1 MTETFAIIST
11 REITDL
17 CKQRPSAVAVLT
29 YTTLLTYAQ
38 GKTYAFPS
46 IATIR
51 ERMGNVY
58 SRSAIMRAL
67 QWLDL
72 QGFISRGKKRSKER
86 FKLLK
91 RVARQAAEQ
100 VVSSVADMQHSMSQ
114 IRHHKKTKEKKSF
127 FKIKKSKNKKSFT
140 RRKEQGYGRF
150 HSTQNEAMKEPKSAA
165 EAVFMDWVLHSQ
177 HLDVQSMSAKQKT
190 VILTA
195 LRSSR
200 KEDKDWVNTMSFSQR
215 NEAIF
220 SELLQS

>member
-58 SRSAIMRAL
+58 CRSAIMKAL
-67 QWLDL
+67 KWLDDN
-72 QGFISRGKKRSKER
+72 GFISRGNKRSKER

-100 VVSSVADMQHSMSQ
+100 VKSSVHTLTHGMSTTVA
-114 IRHHKKTKEKKSF
+114 RKKNKEENSYLRGKTKKKRF
-127 FKIKKSKNKKSFT
+127 FRRKK
-140 RRKEQGYGRF
+140 KEQGYGRF
-150 HSTQNEAMKEPKSAA
+150 HSTQNEAVNEPKSAA
-165 EAVFMDWVLHSQ
+165 EPVFMDWALHSQ
-177 HLDVQSMSAKQKT
+177 HMDIQSMSTEQKN
-190 VILTA
+190 VIMAA
-195 LRSSR
+195 LRSNR

-215 NEAIF
+215 NKAVF
-220 SELLQS
+220 TALLQ

>member
-11 REITDL
+11 REINDL

-58 SRSAIMRAL
+58 CRSAIMKAL
-67 QWLDL
+67 KWLDDN
-72 QGFISRGKKRSKER
+72 GFISRGNKRSKER

-91 RVARQAAEQ
+91 RVARQAAEKI
-100 VVSSVADMQHSMSQ
+100 VSNVHTLTHGMSTSVDCKKNKEENSYL
-114 IRHHKKTKEKKSF
+114 RGKTKKKGF
-127 FKIKKSKNKKSFT
+127 FRRKK
-140 RRKEQGYGRF
+140 KEQGYGRF
-150 HSTQNEAMKEPKSAA
+150 HSTQNEAVNEPKSAA
-165 EAVFMDWVLHSQ
+165 EPVFMDWALHSQ
-177 HLDVQSMSAKQKT
+177 HMDIQSMSTEQKN
-190 VILTA
+190 VIMAA
-195 LRSSR
+195 LRSNR

-215 NEAIF
+215 NKAVF
-220 SELLQS
+220 TALLQ

>member
-58 SRSAIMRAL
+58 CRSAIMKAL
-67 QWLDL
+67 KWLDDN
-72 QGFISRGKKRSKER
+72 GFISRGSKRSKKR
-86 FKLLK
+86 FQLLK

-100 VVSSVADMQHSMSQ
+100 VVSSVHNLTHGMSTTVD
-114 IRHHKKTKEKKSF
+114 RKKNKEKNSF
-127 FKIKKSKNKKSFT
+127 LRGNTKKKRFFRSKKK
-140 RRKEQGYGRF
+140 QGYG
-150 HSTQNEAMKEPKSAA
+150 HSRTTQNEAVNEPKSAA
-165 EAVFMDWVLHSQ
+165 ESVFMDWALHSQ
-177 HLDVQSMSAKQKT
+177 HMDIQSMSTEQKT
-190 VILTA
+190 VIMAA
-195 LRSSR
+195 LRSNR
-200 KEDKDWVNTMSFSQR
+200 KEDLDWVHTMSFSER
-215 NEAIF
+215 NKAVF
-220 SELLQS
+220 TALLQ